1 MPRPKNPLGNPVSIQ
16 KRGEFLDIRCYPNG
30 VVGDPSERR
39 WLNAKFPLDT
49 AEEVIQ
55 TVAEQLRTSLIAHR
69 SAHGQGTVDELHAVT
84 TREAVDAFVRS
95 LEQSGNT
102 PVGTSKAIQSRLSYN
117 LSESFGNIL
126 IAELS
131 LHTAEIV
138 EQVDKRKA
146 IRSKA
151 LRKEGTRNDICM
163 TLGQFGA
170 WAVSNLHIPDPF
182 KNELAKRQ
190 QAAPQRKRQRAMQK
204 VDREDPFVRD
214 EQTLDIESVD
224 PDSLPDRHE
233 IERITKAVYW
243 RASTGSVVESNVNDH
258 RSNRCAIDPDAA
270 RQTSRAIFFFFAAT
284 GLRECEALAAHTS
297 RIRISQQI
305 VRIDRQL
312 DRYEPWDPGQRP
324 PLTAP
329 KHNIERNAVVWPEFI
344 PMLRE
349 LVAYADEFNE
359 GWLFAPTAG
368 QRWWADAFPNLIK
381 RATQEQV
388 DLGQSPWT
396 HRLHSLRHFYASHS
410 LAGQEHGGQGWSV
423 PFVSRSLGHASEE
436 TTKQTYRHI
445 ISGEWEAARKGGQSI
460 LAFDDED

>member
-1 MPRPKNPLGNPVSIQ
+1 MPRPKNPLGDPVSVQ
-16 KRGEFLDIRCYPNG
+16 KRGEFLDIRYYPNG
-30 VVGDPSERR
+30 IVGDPSERR
-39 WLNAKFPLDT
+39 WLGTKFPLDT

-55 TVAEQLRTSLIAHR
+55 TVAEQLRASLIAYR
-69 SAHGQGTVDELHAVT
+69 SAHGQGTVDELRAVT
-84 TREAVDAFVRS
+84 TREAVDVFVRS
-95 LEQSGNT
+95 VERNGNA

-117 LSESFGNIL
+117 LSESFGDIL

-131 LHTAEIV
+131 QHAAEIV
-138 EQVDKRKA
+138 KRVDKRKA
-146 IRSKA
+146 AGSQA

-170 WAVSNLHIPDPF
+170 WVVPNLHIPDPF

-204 VDREDPFVRD
+204 VNREDPFVRD

-233 IERITKAVYW
+233 IERIANAAYW
-243 RASTGSVVESNVNDH
+243 RASTGSIVESNVDDH
-258 RSNRCAIDPDAA
+258 RSNRHAIDSDAA
-270 RQTSRAIFFFFAAT
+270 RQTSRAIYFFAAT

-297 RIRISQQI
+297 RIQINQQI
-305 VRIDRQL
+305 VRVDRQL
-312 DRYEPWDPGQRP
+312 DRYKPWDPGQRP

-344 PMLRE
+344 PMLKE
-349 LVAYADEFNE
+349 LVAYADEFND

-381 RATQEQV
+381 RAAQEQV
-388 DLGQSPWT
+388 DLGHSPWT

-423 PFVSRSLGHASEE
+423 PMVSRSLGHALEE
-436 TTKQTYRHI
+436 TTRTTYQHI
-445 ISGEWEAARKGGQSI
+445 ISGEWEAARKSGQSI
-460 LAFDDED
+460 LALDSKD